1 MYKVKSRTIWKK
13 EFSYDFYYKLW
24 ANKRCLRIII
34 IINNNLKYLKN
45 YYYYVNYNKNNNNNN
60 IYTYKKDVVDV
71 IRKNII
77 FYAKINK
84 KN

>member
-1 MYKVKSRTIWKK
+1 MIFIIIFEQIQEILNFLIIFIIFIISFEQI
-13 EFSYDFYYKLW
+13 E
-24 ANKRCLRIII
+24 NINLRII

-45 YYYYVNYNKNNNNNN
+45 YYYINYSK
-60 IYTYKKDVVDV
+60 KKDVVDI

>member
-1 MYKVKSRTIWKK
+1 MIFIIIFEQIQEILNFLIIFIIFIISFEQI
-13 EFSYDFYYKLW
+13 EDI
-24 ANKRCLRIII
+24 NLRII

-45 YYYYVNYNKNNNNNN
+45 YYYINYNK
-60 IYTYKKDVVDV
+60 KKDVDI

>member
-24 ANKRCLRIII
+24 ANRRCLRIII

-45 YYYYVNYNKNNNNNN
+45 YYYYVNYNK
-60 IYTYKKDVVDV
+60 KK
-71 IRKNII
+71 
-77 FYAKINK
+77 
-84 KN
+84 